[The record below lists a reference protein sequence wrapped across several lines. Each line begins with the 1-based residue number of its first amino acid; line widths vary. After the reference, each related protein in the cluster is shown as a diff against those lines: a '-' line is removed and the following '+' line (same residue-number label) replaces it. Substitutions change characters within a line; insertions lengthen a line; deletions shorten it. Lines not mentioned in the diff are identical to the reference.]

1 MEEAMELTVAINI
14 LERKIAELNIQLSK
28 DYNSDLEKELK
39 KYLKYREEIYEGNRS
54 LIKKIVNDFEN
65 D

>member
-14 LERKIAELNIQLSK
+14 LERKIAELNIQLAK

>member
-14 LERKIAELNIQLSK
+14 LERRIAELNIQLSK

-39 KYLKYREEIYEGNRS
+39 KYLEYKEEIYEGNRS
-54 LIKKIVNDFEN
+54 LIKKIINDFEI

>member
-1 MEEAMELTVAINI
+1 MDEPMELTIAINI

-28 DYNSDLEKELK
+28 DYNSELEEELK
-39 KYLKYREEIYEGNRS
+39 KFLQYREEIYEGNRS
-54 LIKKIVNDFEN
+54 LVKEIINEYEN

>member
-14 LERKIAELNIQLSK
+14 LERKIAELNIQLAK
-28 DYNSDLEKELK
+28 DYNSELEDELK
-39 KYLKYREEIYEGNRS
+39 KYMRYREEIYEGNRS
-54 LIKKIVNDFEN
+54 LIKKLINDFEN